1 MGMIHVSAEDL
12 SALLDGELSPH
23 AELRVRQHLAEC
35 ASCSA
40 EYALSVRLD
49 EELRQPPVL
58 ACGEVLE
65 VVSAG
70 LDRETSEGEQAAA
83 ARHLANCQGCR
94 ASVEAW
100 SALSSAIKALP
111 VIAPSARI
119 DDAIYAIARS
129 RRRYGA
135 APVRGIAARALIA
148 LTAVFAIV
156 VASLGT
162 GGARPQTALVP
173 TPTGERATV
182 ASIQQIVFNSRNNT
196 LYVLDVAGA
205 AVDARDPGTND
216 LKTRIQVGG
225 EPTALALNAVANR
238 VLVLDASQKRVTEI
252 DAGSNTVV
260 GATTVA
266 VAGTPT
272 SISVD
277 PATNNILVTTTSQS
291 PAPGASAGS
300 VAVINSDTKQ
310 LETVREFNVAPRLV
324 VPDQQ
329 SGRSALVS
337 ADATQLVDGSYKVLA
352 TLPGGVSAAFSKRSD
367 NIAVLS
373 AAGGDSLLT
382 FAGFSAPD
390 ALKLSGAPRALTAL
404 PDGGY
409 LVLVDLGGR
418 GLVSRI
424 TRDGA
429 IFASTEVA
437 VTGGDLI
444 YDESTNRFTV
454 ANNGRL
460 DTAQMPDRV
469 ASTQTAPPTQT
480 ADAAASSSASPSPS
494 TTPSAAPQAS
504 VPAVAA
510 VPTIGPNVL
519 AQARVLTEGVYNLPL
534 PNGIEPLFVAAN
546 GSRLWLLDRSN
557 NVTSFDMITGD
568 VFKIG
573 PLRPGAKVSYWVSG
587 GSYVFGVDA
596 ASGEVSVVNTA
607 RERVEGRFA
616 TNVLSPVSAVA
627 VGIDGRL
634 WIGVRD
640 ASYLFA
646 FDPKTQLMNGFDL
659 AGSRIS
665 ALTIDGQGR
674 IYYADD
680 ARGTVGTFDTRT
692 SRVNE
697 VPFARRG
704 TTTALLVDSTST
716 LWVGTS
722 AGEIYSVR
730 GGAAT
735 LTISLQRPVSAFAP
749 DHGGRAWYLAQLPSG
764 LAGYAYAPADGR
776 QAPRSVLGPAQS
788 LTFNALGRAF
798 LADPRGG
805 FYMSVEG
812 GR

>member
-1 MGMIHVSAEDL
+1 MVHVSAEEL
-12 SALLDGELSPH
+12 SALLDGELS
-23 AELRVRQHLAEC
+23 AQAALRARQHLAEC
-35 ASCSA
+35 GSCSA

-58 ACGEVLE
+58 GCDEVLE
-65 VVSAG
+65 VLSAG
-70 LDRETSEGEQAAA
+70 LDRETGEGEQTAAQ
-83 ARHLANCQGCR
+83 RHLADCQGCR
-94 ASVEAW
+94 TSVDIW
-100 SALSSAIKALP
+100 SGLASAIKALP

-129 RRRYGA
+129 RRTHGS

-148 LTAVFAIV
+148 VTAVFAIV

-173 TPTGERATV
+173 TPAGDRAIV

-225 EPTALALNAVANR
+225 EPTALALNLAANR

-252 DAGSNTVV
+252 DAVSNTVV

-277 PATNNILVTTTSQS
+277 PATNNIVVATTARS
-291 PAPGASAGS
+291 PAAGAAAGS

-310 LETVREFNVAPRLV
+310 LETVREITVAPRLV

-329 SGRSALVS
+329 GGRSALVS
-337 ADATQLVDGSYKVLA
+337 ADGTQLVDSSYKLLA

-367 NIAVLS
+367 NVAVLS
-373 AAGGDSLLT
+373 ASGPDSVLT
-382 FAGFSAPD
+382 FSGFSAP
-390 ALKLSGAPRALTAL
+390 AELKLSGAPRAMTAL

-418 GLVSRI
+418 GRVSRI

-429 IFASTEVA
+429 VLASVEVA
-437 VTGGDLI
+437 VTEGDLI
-444 YDESTNRFTV
+444 YDEATDRFTV

-460 DTAQMPDRV
+460 DTAQMPDQV
-469 ASTQTAPPTQT
+469 ATVQTTPPAQT
-480 ADAAASSSASPSPS
+480 SPASASPTPSPS
-494 TTPSAAPQAS
+494 ASASASSTPEPSLPPAA
-504 VPAVAA
+504 AA
-510 VPTIGPNVL
+510 TFAPNLLAQSQVL
-519 AQARVLTEGVYNLPL
+519 APGLYNLPL
-534 PNGIEPLFVAAN
+534 PNGIQPQFVAAN
-546 GSRLWLLDRSN
+546 GSKLWLLDQSN
-557 NVTSFDMITGD
+557 KVTSFDMNTGE
-568 VFKIG
+568 VFNVG
-573 PLRPGAKVSYWVSG
+573 PLRFGAKVSYWVSG
-587 GSYVFGVDA
+587 GSYVYGVDA
-596 ASGEVSVVNTA
+596 ATGEVNVVNVVQG
-607 RERVEGRFA
+607 RVEGRYA
-616 TNVLSPVSAVA
+616 TNVSSPVSAVA
-627 VGIDGRL
+627 VGIDGKL
-634 WIGVRD
+634 WIAMRS
-640 ASYLFA
+640 ASDLFA
-646 FDPKTQLMNGFDL
+646 FDPRTQLMNGFDL
-659 AGSRIS
+659 KEVRIS
-665 ALTIDGQGR
+665 ALTIDGGGR

-680 ARGTVGTFDTRT
+680 ARGTVGTFDPRT
-692 SRVNE
+692 SRLNE
-697 VPFARRG
+697 VPFARAG
-704 TTTALLVDSTST
+704 ATTALLVDSTST

-722 AGEIYSVR
+722 SGEVYSVR
-730 GGAAT
+730 GGRAT
-735 LTISLQRPVSAFAP
+735 LTVSLQRPVSAFAP

-764 LAGYAYAPADGR
+764 LAGFAYAPADNSR
-776 QAPRSVLGPAQS
+776 APQSVSGPAQS
-788 LTFNALGRAF
+788 LHFNAIGRAF

-805 FYMSVEG
+805 FYMSIEG